1 MFINRHRLTRTGF
14 VILALICSFV
24 SFVSCRKSHSN
35 GQRERSSHI
44 SEQRDGREVAP
55 PSGQGV
61 SGEWSSSDL
70 EKANTVSG
78 VDYLSTE
85 EQQVIVLCNLAR
97 LDGEKFVRT
106 YAKPYLKDQ
115 SNDYIISLY
124 SDLKKVKKRKML
136 VPDERLSAAAKFH
149 AQDMG
154 GAGLIGHNSSDGTPM
169 DKRLSKWYPHYM
181 LLGENCD
188 YGYDKALDIVMHLL
202 VDEGVESL
210 GHRKNIL
217 NAQFGK
223 IGVSIQPHKTYRYNC
238 VQDFAN

>member
-1 MFINRHRLTRTGF
+1 MSIIIEWLSKSSLVVF
-14 VILALICSFV
+14 ALICMLLFSG
-24 SFVSCRKSHSN
+24 CRKSHSN
-35 GQRERSSHI
+35 AQRERSDNI
-44 SEQRDGREVAP
+44 SKQRDGREVAP
-55 PSGQGV
+55 SSGQGV
-61 SGEWSSSDL
+61 SSEWSFSEL

-78 VDYLSTE
+78 VDYLTTE

-97 LDGEKFVRT
+97 LNGEKFIQT

-115 SNDYIISLY
+115 SNDYINSLY
-124 SDLKKVKKRKML
+124 SDLRKIKNRKML
-136 VPDERLSAAAKFH
+136 IPDERLSAAARFH

-154 GAGLIGHNSSDGTPM
+154 GAGIIGHNSSDGTPM

-181 LLGENCD
+181 YLGENCD
-188 YGYDKALDIVMHLL
+188 YGFNTALDIVMHLL
-202 VDEGVESL
+202 VDEGIESL

-217 NAQFGK
+217 DAQFGK